1 MMNLQGDRKVTKHA
15 KSSAQPASTD
25 SVARVPARGAN
36 QTPSLA
42 TIVAVTFNRLN
53 LRMRA
58 RMLGRLLASVGP
70 LALTVIGGGAFAKY
84 VTHARLQEIPV
95 SIEDAARATSSQIY
109 EIVRYVEQSDPQ
121 LYSQLLNVLAR
132 DSTTI
137 AALGASIAALTLNR
151 LATHTRPG
159 YSTTAPRHWR
169 PVRRKTFG
177 SS

>member
-1 MMNLQGDRKVTKHA
+1 MAKHV
-15 KSSAQPASTD
+15 KSSARPSASD
-25 SVARVPARGAN
+25 VPARMPARSGN
-36 QTPSLA
+36 QVPSLP

-95 SIEDAARATSSQIY
+95 SIDDAAHATSSQIY
-109 EIVRYVEQSDPQ
+109 EIVRYVEQSDPH
-121 LYSQLLNVLAR
+121 LYSQLLNLLAR

-151 LATHTRPG
+151 LATRPG
-159 YSTTAPRHWR
+159 YTTTAPRHWR
-169 PVRRKTFG
+169 LTRRKPVG
-177 SS
+177 LL

>member
-1 MMNLQGDRKVTKHA
+1 MTKHA
-15 KSSAQPASTD
+15 KSSARPSIPEN
-25 SVARVPARGAN
+25 SARKTLRAAN
-36 QTPSLA
+36 ATPSLA

-70 LALTVIGGGAFAKY
+70 LALSVIGGGAFAKY

-95 SIEDAARATSSQIY
+95 SIDDAARATSSQIY

-151 LATHTRPG
+151 LATHSRPG
-159 YSTTAPRHWR
+159 YSAAAPRHW
-169 PVRRKTFG
+169 PQPRRKPG
-177 SS
+177 SPA

>member
-1 MMNLQGDRKVTKHA
+1 MAKHA
-15 KSSAQPASTD
+15 KSSARPSASDIPPRT
-25 SVARVPARGAN
+25 PARSGN
-36 QTPSLA
+36 HTPSVP

-95 SIEDAARATSSQIY
+95 SIDDAARATSSQIY

-151 LATHTRPG
+151 LATKRPG
-159 YSTTAPRHWR
+159 YLSTAPRHWR
-169 PVRRKTFG
+169 PVRRKSG
-177 SS
+177 GPS

>member
-1 MMNLQGDRKVTKHA
+1 MTKYR
-15 KSSAQPASTD
+15 KSSASIPERDIA
-25 SVARVPARGAN
+25 ARKPTRGASE
-36 QTPSLA
+36 TPSLA

-95 SIEDAARATSSQIY
+95 SIEDAAQATSSQIY

-151 LATHTRPG
+151 LATKRPG
-159 YSTTAPRHWR
+159 YLSTAPRHWR
-169 PVRRKTFG
+169 PVRRKSG
-177 SS
+177 GPS

>member
-1 MMNLQGDRKVTKHA
+1 MAKHVT
-15 KSSAQPASTD
+15 SSARPSILD
-25 SVARVPARGAN
+25 VPLRATTRGN
-36 QTPSLA
+36 HTPSLP

-95 SIEDAARATSSQIY
+95 SIDDAARATSSQIY
-109 EIVRYVEQSDPQ
+109 EIVRYVEQSNPH
-121 LYSQLLNVLAR
+121 LYSQLLNLLAR

-151 LATHTRPG
+151 LATRPA

-169 PVRRKTFG
+169 LVRRKPG
-177 SS
+177 GMLYK

>member
-1 MMNLQGDRKVTKHA
+1 MTKNA
-15 KSSAQPASTD
+15 KSSARLSTPD
-25 SVARVPARGAN
+25 AAARKAPRGVHE
-36 QTPSLA
+36 TPSLA
-42 TIVAVTFNRLN
+42 AIVVVTFNRLN

-84 VTHARLQEIPV
+84 VTHARLQEVPV

-151 LATHTRPG
+151 LATRSHSG
-159 YSTTAPRHWR
+159 HSATAPRHW
-169 PVRRKTFG
+169 PVRRKPPG
-177 SS
+177 HA

>member
-1 MMNLQGDRKVTKHA
+1 VTKLV
-15 KSSAQPASTD
+15 KSSARPSATD
-25 SVARVPARGAN
+25 IAAQAPTRGAH

-53 LRMRA
+53 LRTRA

-95 SIEDAARATSSQIY
+95 SIEDAAHATSSQIH

-137 AALGASIAALTLNR
+137 AALGATIAALTLNR
-151 LATHTRPG
+151 LATGTRRG
-159 YSTTAPRHWR
+159 YSATAPRHFP
-169 PVRRKTFG
+169 PVRKRPSG
-177 SS
+177 PA